1 MQEGRKG
8 ILVQLISNS
17 GDVDTEDQNKS
28 LLEDLA
34 DSITELSCGKSI
46 LIPQKETKP
55 SIECTMEICQDT
67 SSSERMN
74 DKRQV
79 DGTRGK
85 YA

>member
-1 MQEGRKG
+1 MEEGRKG
-8 ILVQLISNS
+8 ILVQPVSNS
-17 GDVDTEDQNKS
+17 GDVDSEDQKKS
-28 LLEDLA
+28 LVEDLA
-34 DSITELSCGKSI
+34 VSRIELSRGKSV

-55 SIECTMEICQDT
+55 SVECTMEICQDT

-79 DGTRGK
+79 DGTQGK